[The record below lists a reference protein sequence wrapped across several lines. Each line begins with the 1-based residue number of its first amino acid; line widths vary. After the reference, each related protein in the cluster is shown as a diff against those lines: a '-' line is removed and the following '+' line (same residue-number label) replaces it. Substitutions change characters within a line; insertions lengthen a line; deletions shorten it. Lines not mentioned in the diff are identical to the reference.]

1 MDEALRQE
9 VRFLTTRLGAIVQE
23 QCGTKTFEAI
33 ERLRN
38 LAKQIRK
45 SPDPKLL
52 ELKESAVRELSGR
65 RATEVAHAF
74 SLFFHLVNL
83 CEERE
88 RVRRLRAYA
97 SQEAGAPMSLR
108 RTFTELRRQRI
119 PLSHFKR
126 VLQAMHIE
134 PVLTAHPT
142 EAKRRSVL
150 NHILRIGRTLDALPA
165 EFDGA
170 RASRPLSREHLAPAS
185 SRAELAPSPD
195 VGYTGPNA
203 RATSAMLKAAAEH
216 AVDPSIEALWLT
228 DEVREAPVT
237 PQIESENAR
246 FYLERTIY
254 DLAGTFWEKFCDEL
268 WRYHPTLPEPRPFLS
283 FGSWVGTDRDG
294 NPNVTPATTEEAA
307 DQVRLSILR
316 YYGQC
321 CQRMLGLASF
331 PCRHVPE
338 IKRDLERLMRRFPAT
353 RAFRELDQPSE
364 LYRRKLRVMMWRLE
378 QTAKRAPGAYRVPEE
393 FTGDA
398 RQLERLLAHHPSPRI
413 SKLGARR
420 LRVASEVF
428 GFHGAS
434 LDFRTH
440 SFATRAAA
448 AELLHRL
455 GLPSQPLEARILSIK
470 KLLLNPR
477 ALTPNVRAIRDHQ
490 QNAFSAPTRRVLEEF
505 AALKEIQAR
514 DGEVAAHRYI
524 LSMTSSAADLW
535 DVLLLGRQAGLV
547 KVRKGELSSSFDVI
561 PLFETLD
568 DLEAGPAIMQ
578 DLFADPLYRRILKSR
593 SQFQEVMLGYSDS
606 VKDGGY
612 VAANWALFRAQKRL
626 ASVAEKSGVRLSLFH
641 GKGGTIDRGGGQSHR
656 SIEAQPFAAPG
667 GRLRITEQGEVISLK
682 YANPAIAERNLEQ
695 LVTAVLH
702 AHLLHF
708 RGMETEQIP
717 EWENYAQELAAS
729 SRGFYRELVYE
740 TPGFVSYF
748 RQATPIDLIERI
760 RLGSRPSRRFQ
771 TGNLGDLRA
780 IPWVFAWTQSRH
792 LLPAWYGLG
801 YAIEK
806 FIADHSPNGL
816 QLLRRMYKGW
826 PFFAILI
833 GNAEASLAKTDLYIA
848 SRYAA
853 LVQPPSLAA
862 SIYSRIREEHER
874 SVRSVLEVSGST
886 RLLERQP
893 VLAESIRLRNPYVD
907 PLNFLQTRF
916 LEKWRRAPD
925 QQPEILHLL
934 QITVGGIAFGMKS
947 TG

>member
-1 MDEALRQE
+1 MNEPLRHE

-23 QCGTKTFEAI
+23 QCGAKTFQAI
-33 ERLRN
+33 EHLRN

-45 SPDPKLL
+45 NPDPKLL
-52 ELKESAVRELSGR
+52 ELKESAVRELSTG
-65 RATEVAHAF
+65 RATEIAHAF

-108 RTFTELRRQRI
+108 RTFNELRRQEV

-126 VLQAMHIE
+126 VLRAMHIE

-150 NHILRIGRTLDALPA
+150 NHILRMGKTLEALNGGL
-165 EFDGA
+165 D
-170 RASRPLSREHLAPAS
+170 
-185 SRAELAPSPD
+185 
-195 VGYTGPNA
+195 
-203 RATSAMLKAAAEH
+203 AAAEQ
-216 AVDPSIEALWLT
+216 AIDPSIEALWLT
-228 DEVREAPVT
+228 DEVRETPVT
-237 PQIESENAR
+237 PRIESENAR

-254 DLAGTFWEKFCDEL
+254 DLAGSFWEKFCDEL
-268 WRYHPTLPEPRPFLS
+268 GRYDPDLPEPQPFLS

-294 NPNVTPATTEEAA
+294 NPNVTPATSQEAA
-307 DQVRLSILR
+307 EEVRKSILC
-316 YYGQC
+316 YYHEC

-331 PCRHVPE
+331 PCRRVPE
-338 IKRDLERLMRRFPAT
+338 IQRDLERLMRRFPAT

-364 LYRRKLRVMMWRLE
+364 LYRRKLRVMMWRLD
-378 QTAKRAPGAYRVPEE
+378 QTANHARGAYGLPEE
-393 FTGDA
+393 FTCDV
-398 RQLERLLAHHPSPRI
+398 RHLERLLARHPSPRI

-420 LRVASEVF
+420 LRVASQVF

-440 SFATRAAA
+440 SYATRAAA
-448 AELLHRL
+448 AELLHKQ
-455 GLPSQPLEARILSIK
+455 GLPSQPLEARVLSIK
-470 KLLLNPR
+470 KLLLRPP
-477 ALTPNVRAIRDHQ
+477 TSKPEVRASRDPRQ
-490 QNAFSAPTRRVLEEF
+490 STFSAPTRRVLEEF
-505 AALKEIQAR
+505 SALKEVQTR
-514 DGEVAAHRYI
+514 DGEAAAHRYI

-547 KVRKGELSSSFDVI
+547 EVRKGEPQSSFDVI

-568 DLEAGPAIMQ
+568 DLEAGPGIMQ
-578 DLFADPLYRRILKSR
+578 EFFADPLYRRILKSR
-593 SQFQEVMLGYSDS
+593 KEFQEVMLGYSDS

-626 ASVAEKSGVRLSLFH
+626 ASVAGKCGVCLSLFH

-708 RGMETEQIP
+708 RGVEAERIP
-717 EWENYAQELAAS
+717 EWEKYAQELAAS
-729 SRGFYRELVYE
+729 SRAFYRELVYE

-760 RLGSRPSRRFQ
+760 RLGSRPSRRFR
-771 TGNLGDLRA
+771 TANLGDLRA

-801 YAIEK
+801 YALEK
-806 FIADHSPNGL
+806 FISDHDPNGL
-816 QLLRRMYKGW
+816 HLLRRMYKGW

-833 GNAEASLAKTDLYIA
+833 NNAEASLAKTDLYIA

-853 LVQPPSLAA
+853 LVRPPSLAA
-862 SIYSRIREEHER
+862 TIYGRIREEYER
-874 SVRSVLEVSGST
+874 SRRGVLEVSGST
-886 RLLERQP
+886 HLLERQP

-925 QQPEILHLL
+925 RQPEILHLL

>member
-23 QCGTKTFEAI
+23 QCGEKTFAAI
-33 ERLRN
+33 ENLRK
-38 LAKQIRK
+38 LAKQIRQK
-45 SPDPKLL
+45 PDPNLL
-52 ELKESAVRELSGR
+52 GVKESAVRELSPA
-65 RATEVAHAF
+65 RATEIAHAF

-88 RVRRLRAYA
+88 RIRRLRAYA
-97 SQEAGAPMSLR
+97 SQESGAPMSLR
-108 RTFTELRRQRI
+108 RTCSELRRQQV

-126 VLQAMHIE
+126 VLASMHIE

-150 NHILRIGRTLDALPA
+150 NHILRLGRTLEALQGTL
-165 EFDGA
+165 D
-170 RASRPLSREHLAPAS
+170 
-185 SRAELAPSPD
+185 
-195 VGYTGPNA
+195 
-203 RATSAMLKAAAEH
+203 AAAEQ
-216 AVDPSIEALWLT
+216 AIDPWIEALWLT
-228 DEVREAPVT
+228 DEVRETPVT
-237 PQIESENAR
+237 PQMESENAR

-254 DLAGTFWEKFCDEL
+254 DLAGSFWEKFCDEL
-268 WRYHPTLPEPRPFLS
+268 FRYDPNLSEPHPFLS

-294 NPNVTPATTEEAA
+294 NPNVTPATSKDAA
-307 DQVRLSILR
+307 AEVRQSILR
-316 YYGQC
+316 YYHERC
-321 CQRMLGLASF
+321 RRMLGLASF

-338 IKRDLERLMRRFPAT
+338 IERDLDRLMRRFPAT
-353 RAFRELDQPSE
+353 RAFREVDQPSE

-378 QTAKRAPGAYRVPEE
+378 QTVNRAHGAYRLPEE
-393 FTGDA
+393 FTRDL

-413 SKLGARR
+413 SKFGARR
-420 LRVASEVF
+420 LRVASQVF

-440 SFATRAAA
+440 SYATRAAA
-448 AELLHRL
+448 AELLHKQ
-455 GLPSQPLEARILSIK
+455 GFASQPPEARVLSIK
-470 KLLLNPR
+470 RLLLK
-477 ALTPNVRAIRDHQ
+477 TPQ
-490 QNAFSAPTRRVLEEF
+490 QNNFSVPTRRILEEF
-505 AALKEIQAR
+505 GALKEIQTR
-514 DGEVAAHRYI
+514 DGEAAAHHYI
-524 LSMTSSAADLW
+524 LSMTSSAADVW

-547 KVRKGELSSSFDVI
+547 EFRKGEPRSSFDVI

-568 DLEAGPAIMQ
+568 DLEAGPGIMQ
-578 DLFADPLYRRILKSR
+578 ELFADPLYRRILSSR
-593 SQFQEVMLGYSDS
+593 DEFQEVMLGYSDS

-612 VAANWALFRAQKRL
+612 VAANWALFLAQKKL
-626 ASVAEKSGVRLSLFH
+626 AGVAEKCGVRLSLFH

-708 RGMETEQIP
+708 RRVEAEQIP
-717 EWENYAQELAAS
+717 EWEKHAQELAAS
-729 SRGFYRELVYE
+729 SRAFYRQLVYE

-748 RQATPIDLIERI
+748 RQATPMDLIERI
-760 RLGSRPSRRFQ
+760 RLGSRPSRRFR
-771 TGNLGDLRA
+771 TDNLRDLRA

-801 YAIEK
+801 FALGK
-806 FIADHSPNGL
+806 FIVDHAPHGL
-816 QLLRRMYKGW
+816 HLLRRMYHGW
-826 PFFAILI
+826 PFFTILI
-833 GNAEASLAKTDLYIA
+833 NNAEASLAKTDLYIA
-848 SRYAA
+848 SRYAS
-853 LVQPPSLAA
+853 LVRPQNLAA
-862 SIYSRIREEHER
+862 SIFGRIREEYER
-874 SVRSVLEVSGST
+874 SVRRVLEVSGST
-886 RLLERQP
+886 QLLERQP

>member
-23 QCGTKTFEAI
+23 QCGEKTFAAI
-33 ERLRN
+33 ENLRK
-38 LAKQIRK
+38 LAKQIRQK
-45 SPDPKLL
+45 PDPNLL
-52 ELKESAVRELSGR
+52 GVKESAVRELSPA
-65 RATEVAHAF
+65 RATEIAHAF

-88 RVRRLRAYA
+88 RIRRLRAYA
-97 SQEAGAPMSLR
+97 SQESGAPMSLR
-108 RTFTELRRQRI
+108 RTCSELRRQQV

-126 VLQAMHIE
+126 VLASMHIE

-150 NHILRIGRTLDALPA
+150 NHILRLGRTLEALQGTL
-165 EFDGA
+165 D
-170 RASRPLSREHLAPAS
+170 
-185 SRAELAPSPD
+185 
-195 VGYTGPNA
+195 
-203 RATSAMLKAAAEH
+203 AAAEQ
-216 AVDPSIEALWLT
+216 AIDPWIEALWLT
-228 DEVREAPVT
+228 DEVRETPVT
-237 PQIESENAR
+237 PQMESENAR

-254 DLAGTFWEKFCDEL
+254 DLAGSFWEKFCDEL
-268 WRYHPTLPEPRPFLS
+268 FRYDPNLSEPHPFLS

-294 NPNVTPATTEEAA
+294 NPNVTPATSKDAA
-307 DQVRLSILR
+307 AEVRQSILR
-316 YYGQC
+316 YYHERC
-321 CQRMLGLASF
+321 RRMLGLASF

-338 IKRDLERLMRRFPAT
+338 IERDLDRLMRRFPAT
-353 RAFRELDQPSE
+353 RAFREVDQPSE

-378 QTAKRAPGAYRVPEE
+378 QTVIRAHGAYRLPEE
-393 FTGDA
+393 FTRDL

-413 SKLGARR
+413 SKFGARR
-420 LRVASEVF
+420 LRVASQVF

-440 SFATRAAA
+440 SYATRADAA
-448 AELLHRL
+448 KLLHKQ
-455 GLPSQPLEARILSIK
+455 GFASQPPEARVLSIK
-470 KLLLNPR
+470 RLLLK
-477 ALTPNVRAIRDHQ
+477 TPQ
-490 QNAFSAPTRRVLEEF
+490 QNTFSAPTRRILEEF
-505 AALKEIQAR
+505 GALKEIQTR
-514 DGEVAAHRYI
+514 DGEAAAHHYI
-524 LSMTSSAADLW
+524 LSMTSSAADVW

-547 KVRKGELSSSFDVI
+547 EVRKGEPRSSFDVI

-568 DLEAGPAIMQ
+568 DLEAGPGIMQ
-578 DLFADPLYRRILKSR
+578 ELFADPLYRRILSSR
-593 SQFQEVMLGYSDS
+593 DEFQEVMLGYSDS

-612 VAANWALFRAQKRL
+612 VAANWALFLAQKKL
-626 ASVAEKSGVRLSLFH
+626 AGVAEKCGVRLSLFH

-708 RGMETEQIP
+708 RRVEAEQIP
-717 EWENYAQELAAS
+717 EWEKHAQELAAS
-729 SRGFYRELVYE
+729 SRAFYRQLVYE
-740 TPGFVSYF
+740 TPGFISYF
-748 RQATPIDLIERI
+748 RQATPMDLIERI
-760 RLGSRPSRRFQ
+760 RLGSRPSRRFH
-771 TGNLGDLRA
+771 TDNLRDLRA

-801 YAIEK
+801 FALGK
-806 FIADHSPNGL
+806 FIVDHAPNGL
-816 QLLRRMYKGW
+816 HLLRRMYHGW
-826 PFFAILI
+826 PFFTILI
-833 GNAEASLAKTDLYIA
+833 NNAEASLAKTDLYIA
-848 SRYAA
+848 SRYAS
-853 LVQPPSLAA
+853 LVRPRNLAA
-862 SIYSRIREEHER
+862 SIFGRIREEYER
-874 SVRSVLEVSGST
+874 SVRGVLEVSGST
-886 RLLERQP
+886 QLLERQP

>member
-1 MDEALRQE
+1 MNEPLRQE

-23 QCGTKTFEAI
+23 QCGAETFEAI
-33 ERLRN
+33 EHLRK
-38 LAKQIRK
+38 LAKQIRQN
-45 SPDPKLL
+45 PDPKLL
-52 ELKESAVRELSGR
+52 EFKESAVRQLSSG

-88 RVRRLRAYA
+88 RIRRLHAYA

-108 RTFTELRRQRI
+108 RTFNELRRQQV
-119 PLSHFKR
+119 PVSHINR
-126 VLQAMHIE
+126 VLASMHIE

-150 NHILRIGRTLDALPA
+150 NHILRIGRTLEAWNGDL
-165 EFDGA
+165 D
-170 RASRPLSREHLAPAS
+170 
-185 SRAELAPSPD
+185 
-195 VGYTGPNA
+195 
-203 RATSAMLKAAAEH
+203 AAAER
-216 AVDPSIEALWLT
+216 AVDPWIEALWLT
-228 DEVREAPVT
+228 DEVRETPVT

-254 DLAGTFWEKFCDEL
+254 DLAGSFWEKFCDEL
-268 WRYHPTLPEPRPFLS
+268 YRFDPDLSEPYPLLS

-294 NPNVTPATTEEAA
+294 NPNVTPATSKEAA
-307 DQVRLSILR
+307 EEVRQSILR
-316 YYGQC
+316 YYHERC
-321 CQRMLGLASF
+321 RRMLGLASF

-338 IKRDLERLMRRFPAT
+338 IERDLDRLMRRFPAT
-353 RAFRELDQPSE
+353 RAFREVDQPSE
-364 LYRRKLRVMMWRLE
+364 LYRRKLRVMMWRLD
-378 QTAKRAPGAYRVPEE
+378 QTMKRARGAYRLPEE
-393 FTGDA
+393 FTCDL
-398 RQLERLLAHHPSPRI
+398 RQLEGLLAHHPSPRI

-420 LRVASEVF
+420 LRVASQVF

-440 SFATRAAA
+440 SYATRAAA
-448 AELLHRL
+448 DELLRKQ
-455 GLPSQPLEARILSIK
+455 GLPSQPLEARVLSIK
-470 KLLLNPR
+470 RLLLKPR
-477 ALTPNVRAIRDHQ
+477 TSKPACGPKPSGGGPEVRATSDPQ
-490 QNAFSAPTRRVLEEF
+490 QNTLSAPTRRVLEEF
-505 AALKEIQAR
+505 SALKEIQTR
-514 DGEVAAHRYI
+514 DGEAAAHRYI

-547 KVRKGELSSSFDVI
+547 EVRKGEPRSSFDVI

-568 DLEAGPAIMQ
+568 DLEAGPGIMQ
-578 DLFADPLYRRILKSR
+578 ELFADPLYRRILKSR
-593 SQFQEVMLGYSDS
+593 NKFQEVMLGYSDS

-626 ASVAEKSGVRLSLFH
+626 ASVAEIHGVRLSLFH

-695 LVTAVLH
+695 LVTAVLR

-708 RGMETEQIP
+708 RRLEADQIP
-717 EWENYAQELAAS
+717 EWEKYAQELAAS
-729 SRGFYRELVYE
+729 SRAFYRELVYE

-760 RLGSRPSRRFQ
+760 RLGSRPSRRFH
-771 TGNLGDLRA
+771 TDSLRDLRA

-792 LLPAWYGLG
+792 LIPAWYGLG
-801 YAIEK
+801 FALEK
-806 FIADHSPNGL
+806 FIEDHAPHGL
-816 QLLRRMYKGW
+816 HLLQRMYHGW
-826 PFFAILI
+826 PFFTILI
-833 GNAEASLAKTDLYIA
+833 DNAEASLAKTDLYIA
-848 SRYAA
+848 SRYAS
-853 LVQPPSLAA
+853 LVRPRSVAA
-862 SIYSRIREEHER
+862 SIFGRIREEYER
-874 SVRSVLEVSGST
+874 SVRGVLEVSNSG

-916 LEKWRRAPD
+916 LQKWRRAPN
-925 QQPEILHLL
+925 QQQEILHLL

>member
-1 MDEALRQE
+1 MGEALRQE

-23 QCGTKTFEAI
+23 QCGEEAFEAI
-33 ERLRN
+33 ERLRK
-38 LAKQIRK
+38 LAKQIRQK
-45 SPDPKLL
+45 HDPKLL
-52 ELKESAVRELSGR
+52 AAKESAVRKLSSG

-88 RVRRLRAYA
+88 RIRRLRAYA

-108 RTFTELRRQRI
+108 FTFNELRRQQVPR
-119 PLSHFKR
+119 SHLKQ
-126 VLQAMHIE
+126 VLASMHIE

-150 NHILRIGRTLDALPA
+150 NHILRIGRTLEAWHGALDAGA
-165 EFDGA
+165 EQA
-170 RASRPLSREHLAPAS
+170 I
-185 SRAELAPSPD
+185 
-195 VGYTGPNA
+195 
-203 RATSAMLKAAAEH
+203 
-216 AVDPSIEALWLT
+216 DPWVEALWLT
-228 DEVREAPVT
+228 DEVRETPVT

-254 DLAGTFWEKFCDEL
+254 DLAGSFWEKFCDEL
-268 WRYHPTLPEPRPFLS
+268 SRYAPNIPEPHPFLS

-294 NPNVTPATTEEAA
+294 NPNVTPATSKEAA
-307 DQVRLSILR
+307 EEVRRSILL
-316 YYGQC
+316 YYREC
-321 CQRMLGLASF
+321 CRRMLGLASF

-338 IKRDLERLMRRFPAT
+338 IERDLDRLLRRFPAT
-353 RAFRELDQPSE
+353 RVFQEVDQPSE
-364 LYRRKLRVMMWRLE
+364 LYRRKLRVMMWRLD
-378 QTAKRAPGAYRVPEE
+378 QTLDRARGAYQLPEE
-393 FTGDA
+393 FTRDLW
-398 RQLERLLAHHPSPRI
+398 QIERLLARHPSPRI

-420 LRVASEVF
+420 LRVASQVF

-440 SFATRAAA
+440 SFATRAAVD
-448 AELLHRL
+448 ELLRQQ
-455 GLPSQPLEARILSIK
+455 GFPCRPLEARVLSIK
-470 KLLLNPR
+470 ELLLSPR
-477 ALTPNVRAIRDHQ
+477 ISTPPCGPKPSGLRLPKGFGPQAGGGPEACPTRAPQ
-490 QNAFSAPTRRVLEEF
+490 QKAFAASTRRVLEEF
-505 AALKEIQAR
+505 AALKEIQTR
-514 DGEVAAHRYI
+514 DGEAAAHRYI
-524 LSMTSSAADLW
+524 LSMTSSAADVW
-535 DVLLLGRQAGLV
+535 DVLLLARQAGLV
-547 KVRKGELSSSFDVI
+547 KIRKGELQSSFEVI

-568 DLEAGPAIMQ
+568 DLEAGPRIMEE
-578 DLFADPLYRRILKSR
+578 LFRDPLYRRLLKSR
-593 SQFQEVMLGYSDS
+593 QEFQEVMLGYSDS

-612 VAANWALFRAQKRL
+612 VAANWALFRAQKSL
-626 ASVAEKSGVRLSLFH
+626 ACVAEKYGVRLSLFH

-708 RGMETEQIP
+708 RRVEANQIP
-717 EWENYAQELAAS
+717 EWEKYAQELAVS
-729 SRGFYRELVYE
+729 SRAFYRELVYE
-740 TPGFVSYF
+740 SPGFISYF

-760 RLGSRPSRRFQ
+760 RFGSRPSRRFH
-771 TGNLGDLRA
+771 TENLGDLRA

-801 YAIEK
+801 YALEK
-806 FIADHSPNGL
+806 FIRDHAPDGL
-816 QLLRRMYKGW
+816 HLLRRMYKGW
-826 PFFAILI
+826 PFFTILI
-833 GNAEASLAKTDLYIA
+833 NNAEASLAKTDLYIA
-848 SRYAA
+848 SRYAS
-853 LVQPPSLAA
+853 LVRPPSLAR
-862 SIYSRIREEHER
+862 SIFGRIRGEYER
-874 SVRSVLEVSGST
+874 SVRGVLEVSSST

-907 PLNFLQTRF
+907 PLNFLQARF

>member
-1 MDEALRQE
+1 MNEPLRQE

-23 QCGTKTFEAI
+23 QCEAKTFEAI
-33 ERLRN
+33 ERLRK

-45 SPDPKLL
+45 KPDPKLL
-52 ELKESAVRELSGR
+52 ELKESTVRELSSR

-97 SQEAGAPMSLR
+97 AQEAGAPMSLR
-108 RTFTELRRQRI
+108 LTFNELRRQQV
-119 PLSHFKR
+119 PLSHLKR
-126 VLQAMHIE
+126 LLRAMHVE

-150 NHILRIGRTLDALPA
+150 NHILRIGRTLEALHGCPGVL
-165 EFDGA
+165 D
-170 RASRPLSREHLAPAS
+170 
-185 SRAELAPSPD
+185 
-195 VGYTGPNA
+195 
-203 RATSAMLKAAAEH
+203 AAA
-216 AVDPSIEALWLT
+216 AQAIDPWIEALWLT
-228 DEVREAPVT
+228 DEVRETPVT
-237 PQIESENAR
+237 PEIESENAR

-254 DLAGTFWEKFCDEL
+254 DLAGSFWEKFCDEL
-268 WRYHPTLPEPRPFLS
+268 GRYDPDLPEPRPFLS

-294 NPNVTPATTEEAA
+294 NPNITPATSKEAA
-307 DQVRLSILR
+307 AQVRRSILR
-316 YYGQC
+316 HYHERC
-321 CQRMLGLASF
+321 RRMLGLGSF
-331 PCRHVPE
+331 PCLQVPE

-353 RAFRELDQPSE
+353 RAFREVDQPSE

-378 QTAKRAPGAYRVPEE
+378 QTVNRACGAYELPEE
-393 FTGDA
+393 FSSDLQ
-398 RQLERLLAHHPSPRI
+398 QLERLLAHHPSPRI

-420 LRVASEVF
+420 LRVAAQVF

-440 SFATRAAA
+440 SDATRAAA
-448 AELLHRL
+448 AELLRKQ
-455 GLPSQPLEARILSIK
+455 GLPSQPLEARVLSIK
-470 KLLLNPR
+470 KLLQEPR
-477 ALTPNVRAIRDHQ
+477 TPTPVVRATRDLQHS
-490 QNAFSAPTRRVLEEF
+490 AFSAPTRRVLEEF
-505 AALKEIQAR
+505 SALKEIQTREGTA
-514 DGEVAAHRYI
+514 AAHRYI
-524 LSMTSSAADLW
+524 LSMSARVVDVW
-535 DVLLLGRQAGLV
+535 DVLLLGREAGLV
-547 KVRKGELSSSFDVI
+547 EIRKGEPQSSFDVI

-568 DLEAGPAIMQ
+568 DLEAGPGIMQ
-578 DLFADPLYRRILKSR
+578 ELFADPLYRRILKSR
-593 SQFQEVMLGYSDS
+593 QQFQEVMLGYSDS

-626 ASVAEKSGVRLSLFH
+626 ASVAEKGGVRLSLFH

-656 SIEAQPFAAPG
+656 SIESQPFAAPG

-702 AHLLHF
+702 AHLLHS
-708 RGMETEQIP
+708 RGVETERIP
-717 EWENYAQELAAS
+717 EWEKSAQELASS
-729 SRGFYRELVYE
+729 SRAFYRELVYE
-740 TPGFVSYF
+740 TPEFVSYF
-748 RQATPIDLIERI
+748 RQATPIDLIEQI
-760 RLGSRPSRRFQ
+760 RLGSRPSRRFR
-771 TGNLGDLRA
+771 TDDLGDLRA

-801 YAIEK
+801 YALEE
-806 FIADHSPNGL
+806 FIRDHAPEGL
-816 QLLRRMYKGW
+816 HLLRRMYKGW
-826 PFFAILI
+826 PFFTILI
-833 GNAEASLAKTDLYIA
+833 NNAEASLAKTDLYIA

-853 LVQPPSLAA
+853 LVRPSSLAA
-862 SIYSRIREEHER
+862 SIYGRIREEYER
-874 SVRSVLEVSGST
+874 SVRAVLEVSGST

-925 QQPEILHLL
+925 RQPEIFHLL